1 MRIMAIADTDDVTWA
16 GPSPRVDLVVSCGD
30 VYTPVIQAA
39 AKACPAASV
48 VAVKGNH
55 DLPAA
60 FPLPIIDLHLR
71 VITLPNG
78 LRVGGFNGCWRYKP
92 RGNFLYSQNEAAVL
106 LQQLPAVDIL
116 VAHNSPGGIHERDAV
131 AHQGFVALS
140 EYLHRHSPGLLIH
153 GHQHVNRETLVGR
166 TRVVGVYGCRRIEV

>member
-1 MRIMAIADTDDVTWA
+1 MKILAIADMDDFTWA

-30 VYTPVIQAA
+30 VCGPVIRAA
-39 AKACPAASV
+39 AESCSAASV

-55 DLPAA
+55 DLPGA
-60 FPLPIIDLHLR
+60 FPFPIIDLHLR
-71 VITLPNG
+71 VVTLPSG

-92 RGNFLYSQNEAAVL
+92 RGNFLYSQDEAALL

-116 VAHNSPGGIHERDAV
+116 VAHNSPGGIHERDA
-131 AHQGFVALS
+131 ATHQGFVALS

-153 GHQHVNRETLVGR
+153 GHQHVNRETRVGQ
-166 TRVVGVYGCRRIEV
+166 TRVVGVYGCRVIDL